1 MLHLQMGIAA
11 QHWTQLMSYCSHHCL
26 NDAKEEEGE
35 EEEEVEEEEENWL
48 HKLVYAALVGLSFA
62 YTLKCSNI
70 SLCLSSITLVES

>member
-11 QHWTQLMSYCSHHCL
+11 QHWTQLMSYCSHYCL
-26 NDAKEEEGE
+26 NDAKEEEGK
-35 EEEEVEEEEENWL
+35 EEVEVEEENWL
-48 HKLVYAALVGLSFA
+48 HKLVYAALVGLSLA